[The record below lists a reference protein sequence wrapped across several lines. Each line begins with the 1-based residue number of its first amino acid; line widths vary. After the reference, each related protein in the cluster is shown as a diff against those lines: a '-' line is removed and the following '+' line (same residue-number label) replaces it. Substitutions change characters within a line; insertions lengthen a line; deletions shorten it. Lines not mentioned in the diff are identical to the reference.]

1 MFHSQQGSKGT
12 AKSAKFMA
20 FGNYHITYMVCVMY
34 FVAPF
39 MQSCLKTEFAAQ
51 SSLQCSVS
59 QTGPVVNVVHEED
72 QSSVSFVSSSTSCVP
87 TSEDHHVYTCT
98 TTISNE
104 VSLNVTE
111 PKCSTDIS
119 SSGM

>member
-1 MFHSQQGSKGT
+1 
-12 AKSAKFMA
+12 
-20 FGNYHITYMVCVMY
+20 MY

-39 MQSCLKTEFAAQ
+39 MQSSLKTEFAAQ

-59 QTGPVVNVVHEED
+59 LTGPVVNVVHEED
-72 QSSVSFVSSSTSCVP
+72 QPSASFVSSSTSCVP
-87 TSEDHHVYTCT
+87 TSEDHHVHICT

-104 VSLNVTE
+104 VSDSLNVTE